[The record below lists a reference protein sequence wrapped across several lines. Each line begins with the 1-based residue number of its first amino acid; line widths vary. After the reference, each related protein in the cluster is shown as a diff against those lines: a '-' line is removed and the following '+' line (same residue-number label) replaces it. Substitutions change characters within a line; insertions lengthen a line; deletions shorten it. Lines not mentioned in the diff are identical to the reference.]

1 MSTVEFRAVAKVYRD
16 RRVIDALSF
25 MIEAGERVV
34 LFGPSGCGKST
45 TLTLIAG
52 LVAPDAGEIR
62 LDGKVVSTA
71 GRIHAAP
78 QSRGVGMVFQDLA
91 LWPHMS
97 VAENIGFG
105 LRARRVAAAECR
117 RRIDDIANLV
127 GLGDYLHVRP
137 GELSGGEQQRVALAR
152 ALVLKPQLLLMDEPL
167 SNLDAALGRRL
178 RAEILRLHAELGFT
192 LVYVTHSQEEA
203 REIGTRTIELGESRV
218 L

>member
-152 ALVLKPQLLLMDEPL
+152 ALVLEPQLLLMDEPL